1 MSGEGEGFSIIPNW
15 LMRESDLTAHELLV
29 YMALLNRAG
38 GSGLA
43 WPSIARIAKE
53 SRTSPSTVK
62 RTIKS
67 LEARGLIV
75 KRVRKR
81 ADGTNESN
89 VYKVATFT
97 RAAPKR
103 GVQTGRGTGSD
114 RADDESREDYEEDT
128 IEEDTREED
137 LRSTLPSGRDLSF
150 IFVESTG
157 KATKKQL
164 DYLSDLHLH
173 FNAAVASETLQARWK
188 KLTSN
193 KANDLIRQYLKE
205 MPRYDA
211 YEGPEAGEPAY
222 DALTP
227 KGQAYAD
234 ATMLPDLLWEGATA

>member
-1 MSGEGEGFSIIPNW
+1 MTSEGAGFSIIPNW
-15 LMRESDLTAHELLV
+15 LMRDSDLSAHELLV
-29 YMALLNRAG
+29 YMALFNRVNPQ
-38 GSGLA
+38 GLA

-53 SRTSPSTVK
+53 SRTSPSTAK
-62 RTIKS
+62 RTIRS
-67 LEARGLIV
+67 LEARGLVV
-75 KRVRKR
+75 KQVRKR

-97 RAAPKR
+97 RQAPGQGER
-103 GVQTGRGTGSD
+103 VTGSV
-114 RADDESREDYEEDT
+114 RPHHGVSVDYEEDPL
-128 IEEDTREED
+128 EEDTSEEE

-150 IFVESTG
+150 MFVESTG

-173 FNAAVASETLQARWK
+173 FNASVASDTLQARWK

-205 MPRYDA
+205 MPRYDS
-211 YEGPEAGEPAY
+211 YEGPVAGEPEY

-234 ATMLPDLLWEGATA
+234 ATMLPDLVWEEARA